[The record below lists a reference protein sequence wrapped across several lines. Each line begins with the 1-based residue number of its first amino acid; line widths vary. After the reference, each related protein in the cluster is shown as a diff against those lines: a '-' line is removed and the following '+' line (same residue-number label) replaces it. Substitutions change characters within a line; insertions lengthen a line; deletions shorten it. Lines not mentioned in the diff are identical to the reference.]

1 MNDELKRNIYMGGG
15 LNRSNKEN
23 TLDLQLFSSV
33 SNPYTFTLDGNYSV
47 NSVIDEDRVVLWSI
61 DLNLAMGDRVDYYMA
76 SYTVDTPY
84 DAFIVKYI
92 ISSKTLE
99 FDYVSQTDRSN
110 NIYAKVTI
118 NEASPSIIEFDGTIK
133 RDMGFCMAQL
143 TTGNITIPDFT
154 GHIMIKLHIECY

>member
-1 MNDELKRNIYMGGG
+1 MENISVNNDV
-15 LNRSNKEN
+15 S
-23 TLDLQLFSSV
+23 LFSNSV
-33 SNPYTFTLDGNYSV
+33 SNPYNLTLDGNYSA
-47 NSVIDEDRVVLWSI
+47 NSVIDKDRVVLWSI
-61 DLNLAMGDRVDYYMA
+61 DLDLAMGKYSENGVDYYMA

-92 ISSKTLE
+92 ISSKTLK

-118 NEASPSIIEFDGTIK
+118 NEASPNIIQFDGTIK
-133 RDMGFCMAQL
+133 RVMGFCMAQL
-143 TTGNITIPDFT
+143 TTGNITIPNFT